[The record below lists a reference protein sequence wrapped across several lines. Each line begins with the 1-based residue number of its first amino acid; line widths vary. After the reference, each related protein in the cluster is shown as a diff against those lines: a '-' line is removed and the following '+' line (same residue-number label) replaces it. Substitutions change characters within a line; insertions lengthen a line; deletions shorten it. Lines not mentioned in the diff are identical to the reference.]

1 MRTPTS
7 RRLRPASR
15 STSPRT
21 SSSRKGARDCG
32 TTLVEIL
39 IAIVLVGGVVAGTM
53 ATLRASTIAGTLHRD
68 HSNGH
73 AWLQTASDI
82 LYAAPKVGCASGE
95 VNVRAAY
102 NAVVDAVPHPQ
113 DWEQWQIRVLQPV
126 KFWNAANLDADPD
139 VEYFFGND
147 CDPSLNLQLVEI
159 EVRNIDGRII
169 ETVEIVK

>member
-1 MRTPTS
+1 MVPTPRRS
-7 RRLRPASR
+7 RRPDGDSAKR
-15 STSPRT
+15 STSDR
-21 SSSRKGARDCG
+21 GA
-32 TTLVEIL
+32 TLVEL
-39 IAIVLVGGVVAGTM
+39 VIAVVLVGGVVLGSM

-95 VNVRAAY
+95 TNVRAAY
-102 NAVVDAVPHPQ
+102 NAVVDGVPHPQ
-113 DWEQWQIRVLQPV
+113 DWQDWQIRIVPPV
-126 KFWNAANLDADPD
+126 EFWNAGNLDADPD
-139 VEYFFGND
+139 VEYFFGSD